1 MKMDPIMGRVGDRGD
16 VRIQSMHLPKKKN
29 KLFGEA
35 VDYSQ
40 NKNINCLHNGNH

>member
-29 KLFGEA
+29 KLFGGGG
-35 VDYSQ
+35 SLFPGQ
-40 NKNINCLHNGNH
+40 KHKLFT